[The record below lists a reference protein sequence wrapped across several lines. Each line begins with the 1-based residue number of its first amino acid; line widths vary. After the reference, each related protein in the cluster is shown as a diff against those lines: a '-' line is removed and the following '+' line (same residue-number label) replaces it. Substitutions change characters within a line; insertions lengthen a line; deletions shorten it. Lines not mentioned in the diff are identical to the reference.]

1 MEWTQEQ
8 LRQLAGAYQAKN
20 PTWTAPGVTVPTFD
34 PNNDPAYV
42 AGTGAV
48 NSGLDNLYTSLGFN
62 PTTGAYGGGAY
73 DRGAQSYGYDA
84 QGGRIT
90 DPNSPLFNPYS
101 RAALLQKSYE
111 NTQRYTSNSLAERGL
126 GTSGLAIKDQADASH
141 NYSVGDDELRRSATN
156 YYAGLRDQAVAGTDD
171 ARIDTAGM
179 VSSAFDKFVAGQ
191 ATQPPPAYTPTPE
204 PKKRKLTPEEQYRA
218 DQKKIL
224 ARQNYYSRRAR
235 RR

>member
-20 PTWTAPGVTVPTFD
+20 PTWNAPGVTVPTFD

-111 NTQRYTSNSLAERGL
+111 NTSRYNTNSMASRGQL
-126 GTSGLAIKDQADASH
+126 YSGALQNAQNDASH

-171 ARIDTAGM
+171 ARVDTAGM
-179 VSSAFDKFVAGQ
+179 VSSAFDKFVTGQ
-191 ATQPPPAYTPTPE
+191 ATQPPPYYTPTPE
-204 PKKRKLTPEEQYRA
+204 PKRPAHLPEGYETWTPARKSRYWFNKRKNR
-218 DQKKIL
+218 
-224 ARQNYYSRRAR
+224 
-235 RR
+235 